1 MIRRAAAAVAAGVA
15 VLCVS
20 GALVA
25 CSTGKDAVDQNAGG
39 QFRFVSAQQQG
50 TVIKPQERK
59 PAGSVTGTLL
69 NGASFRLA
77 DLKGKVVVVNFF
89 ASWCAPCQTET
100 PNFAALYREVKD
112 KGIEFVGI
120 DAKDT
125 SKSNG
130 EAFVKDSGV
139 TYPVVYDE
147 KAKTAAELGNVPS
160 EALPFTVLVD
170 KQQRIAAVYVMSL
183 QPADLRPVLTSL
195 AAET

>member
-1 MIRRAAAAVAAGVA
+1 MMRRAAAAVAAGVA
-15 VLCVS
+15 LCLS
-20 GALVA
+20 AALVA
-25 CSTGKDAVDQNAGG
+25 CSTGTDAVDQNAGG
-39 QFRFVSAQQQG
+39 QFRFVSAQHQG
-50 TVIKPQERK
+50 TVIKPQDRK
-59 PAGSVTGTLL
+59 AAGPVTGTLL
-69 NGASFRLA
+69 NGAPFRLA

-112 KGIEFVGI
+112 KGIQFVGI

-130 EAFVKDSGV
+130 QAFVTDSGV

-160 EALPFTVLVD
+160 AALPFTVLVD
-170 KQQRIAAVYVMSL
+170 KQQRIAAVYVMTL

-195 AAET
+195 AAEA